1 MSTTELDDEF
11 QQIMASMHA
20 EGADLATHDALMRRL
35 ESLQKRRTLLAKA
48 TSGPTV
54 MEHGANPVVVA
65 VKSVERAAR
74 RPRPAPRRPDP
85 NAMPVIWG
93 DDLRGIPNDLAR
105 TGLFNIKQSEPR
117 RVLDNEPIA
126 SLKNITMFFSGP
138 ELRVRDEDVLLQCF
152 HFQRNFRWG
161 EPWSVNGRDFL
172 QAMHWSDG
180 KRGYRDLFDSLLR
193 LSKGHLSILRTGQ
206 VETDAAT
213 GAAVVTSGGLVAQM
227 ANAEDDGFVLKAGR
241 LIEIEIEHGGRGAA
255 TVITVE
261 MNKRTNALWQTMGYT
276 LVNWEQRLDLTSTLA
291 RFLHRF
297 YSSHRHPFALKVE
310 TILRLTGSGT
320 ASLSKFRQLLRDAL
334 DALVQVKFLSAYWID
349 SSDRVNVRRMH
360 MTSIGAAA
368 SR

>member
-1 MSTTELDDEF
+1 MSATDLDEEF
-11 QQIMASMHA
+11 RQIMASIHT
-20 EGADLATHDALMRRL
+20 GADLATHDALMRQL
-35 ESLQKRRTLLAKA
+35 ESVQKRREA
-48 TSGPTV
+48 TAHTAN
-54 MEHGANPVVVA
+54 GAAARKPNTEAAVVVA
-65 VKSVERAAR
+65 KAAQRALR

-85 NAMPVIWG
+85 NAMPVVWG

-117 RVLDNEPIA
+117 RILDNEPIA

-152 HFQRNFRWG
+152 HFQRNLRWG
-161 EPWSVNGRDFL
+161 DPWSVNGRDFL

-193 LSKGHLSILRTGQ
+193 LSKGHLSILRTRQ
-206 VETDAAT
+206 VEADAPVT
-213 GAAVVTSGGLVAQM
+213 TAVVASNGFTEQM
-227 ANAEDDGFVLKAGR
+227 AKAEEDGFVLKAGR

-297 YSSHRHPFALKVE
+297 YSSHRDPFALKVE

-334 DALVQVKFLSAYWID
+334 DALVKIEFLSAYWID
-349 SSDRVNVRRMH
+349 SADRVNVRRLH
-360 MTSIGAAA
+360 VAAIYA
-368 SR
+368 SAPR